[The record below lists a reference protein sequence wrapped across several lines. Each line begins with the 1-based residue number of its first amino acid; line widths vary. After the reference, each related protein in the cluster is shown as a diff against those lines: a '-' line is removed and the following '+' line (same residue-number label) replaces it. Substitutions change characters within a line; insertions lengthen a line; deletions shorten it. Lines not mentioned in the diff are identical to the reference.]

1 MQAHFAVSAW
11 FLFIGEGEAAGNVCH
26 CRMVHIRIA
35 CSSCRRPECGK
46 VTIYLLN
53 DKGNVEFLFEGG
65 GRGNVK
71 QRVVIEARWITN
83 AAITAIL
90 QYCNNC
96 NKHYSV

>member
-1 MQAHFAVSAW
+1 MG
-11 FLFIGEGEAAGNVCH
+11 LFIVFWSWGYG
-26 CRMVHIRIA
+26 
-35 CSSCRRPECGK
+35 GK

>member
-1 MQAHFAVSAW
+1 
-11 FLFIGEGEAAGNVCH
+11 
-26 CRMVHIRIA
+26 MVRIRIA
-35 CSSCRRPECGK
+35 CYSCRRPECGK

-71 QRVVIEARWITN
+71 QRVVIEARLITN

-90 QYCNNC
+90 QYCNTAISIIL
-96 NKHYSV
+96 YEQSRVS